1 MLATT
6 QDIHPPRT
14 VVPSRDDQRR
24 AALAQANAVRTARA
38 ALRRAVH
45 DGDVRAADVVA
56 DPPPE
61 ARSMSVGELLAAQHR
76 WGAAR
81 ASRLLRRVP
90 VPETKVLAALTPRQ
104 RAALAALLPGGEP
117 TGPRVTP

>member
-1 MLATT
+1 VLATT

-14 VVPSRDDQRR
+14 ATPSRDDQRR

-45 DGDVRAADVVA
+45 DGSCLAADVVA

-76 WGAAR
+76 WGDARAAR
-81 ASRLLRRVP
+81 TLRRVP

-104 RAALAALLPGGEP
+104 RAALVALLGGVSGRPGL
-117 TGPRVTP
+117 TP

>member
-6 QDIHPPRT
+6 QDMHSPRM
-14 VVPSRDDQRR
+14 VAPSRDDQRR

-45 DGDVRAADVVA
+45 DGSCRAADVVA
-56 DPPPE
+56 EPPPE

-76 WGAAR
+76 WGDARAAR
-81 ASRLLRRVP
+81 TLRRVP

-104 RAALAALLPGGEP
+104 RAALVALLGGTSGRPEL
-117 TGPRVTP
+117 TP